1 MRGAIRHTEEVK
13 VDVRT
18 LDGKTMT
25 ADAATVPVGSA
36 LRIAPAF
43 VASSEDST
51 PGIRVSVEG
60 EYVPDEGR
68 YVIREIRARA
78 LHADVRESGLRRAP
92 TQAIIRAA
100 VPRCIALQL
109 AGEGP
114 EKPWTTVADISA
126 VEGRLIPDW
135 IATEATKRG
144 SNDAR
149 MDVIEVL
156 YGASALAGLPPV
168 KAVQTELN
176 VPHRTAADWIKKA
189 RIAGR
194 LSGMNYHVGRQADG

>member
-1 MRGAIRHTEEVK
+1 MRGAVRHTEEVK

-43 VASSEDST
+43 IASSDDST

-60 EYVPDEGR
+60 EYVSDEGR

-78 LHADVRESGLRRAP
+78 LDPDVRENGLRRAP
-92 TQAIIRAA
+92 TQTIIQAA
-100 VPRCIALQL
+100 VPHCIALQL
-109 AGEGP
+109 AGEAP

-126 VEGRLIPDW
+126 VDGRLIPDW

-149 MDVIEVL
+149 MDVIEIL

-168 KAVQTELN
+168 KAVQTELG

-189 RIAGR
+189 RVAGR
-194 LSGMNYHVGRQADG
+194 LTGMNYHVGRQADG